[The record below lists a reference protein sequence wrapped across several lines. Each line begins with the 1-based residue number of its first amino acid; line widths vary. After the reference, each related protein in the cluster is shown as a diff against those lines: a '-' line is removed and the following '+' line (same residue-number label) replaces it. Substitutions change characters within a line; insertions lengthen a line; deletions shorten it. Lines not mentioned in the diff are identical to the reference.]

1 MEKMK
6 NEAPKY
12 PSKRERD
19 AVPKKWLGQELDPV
33 VQLRRL
39 LGSRR
44 IVPDLTTI
52 FENAERPDQILSQVA
67 DINFG
72 ALFWLA
78 LAIGC
83 GWFLGWMIGR
93 WITPMVG
100 FTPGIRGR
108 SWTKLIA
115 GWMKFLRVVLF
126 LAAIVQAELGANR
139 DGKTDRDPG
148 DGLLGTV
155 ITSSLEIDS
164 GIVGAGVGL
173 DPTDPREKSSNSIPA
188 RTAKALE
195 EAIFGQK
202 RHAPMAAPAKNRAS
216 PAPDS
221 FADVIPAGP
230 IP

>member
-52 FENAERPDQILSQVA
+52 FENAERPDQLSQVA

-72 ALFWLA
+72 AVLVGSGDRLR
-78 LAIGC
+78 LV
-83 GWFLGWMIGR
+83 LGWMIGR

-100 FTPGIRGR
+100 
-108 SWTKLIA
+108 L
-115 GWMKFLRVVLF
+115 L
-126 LAAIVQAELGANR
+126 LA
-139 DGKTDRDPG
+139 
-148 DGLLGTV
+148 
-155 ITSSLEIDS
+155 
-164 GIVGAGVGL
+164 
-173 DPTDPREKSSNSIPA
+173 
-188 RTAKALE
+188 
-195 EAIFGQK
+195 
-202 RHAPMAAPAKNRAS
+202 
-216 PAPDS
+216 
-221 FADVIPAGP
+221 
-230 IP
+230 